1 MKSNRNTVLP
11 LAALL
16 AFASVAPAAELTVQ
30 EQIDALKARIAELD
44 AKVRPLQRA
53 ETTAGDKGFI
63 LAAPDASTSLRIRSL
78 IQVDSRWFGDG
89 NVNNN
94 DALLLR
100 RGRIGLEGK
109 INKTTEY
116 QITGEYAGSSA
127 SILDANVTLTYSPEV
142 QIKLGRFK
150 TPVGLEQLQ
159 SDAAAL
165 FIERSLVSQIAP
177 NRDIGVQLGGEFSK
191 GEVSYAI
198 GLFNGIQDGGNN
210 SDQKDANDG
219 KDIAARVTFQ
229 PWINEEG
236 SALAGLSFGLGGSY
250 GLQDTNAPI
259 GTSYKSDG
267 QQTFFAYRTSSSTPA
282 LNVTSAGRVS
292 RYSPQVSYYNGAL
305 SVLGEYIASTSE
317 VVYNGGAK
325 TKLKNT
331 AWQLA
336 TGYVL
341 TGEKASYKGVTPAND
356 FDRASGSWGAFEVVA
371 RVAVLDIDD
380 AAFTTFANP
389 SASATKATS
398 FAVGANWYLS
408 KVSRVSLDFTHTKF
422 DLAATGA
429 PLSTSPI
436 KNDENAI
443 LARYQ
448 LNF

>member
-1 MKSNRNTVLP
+1 MKSNRNSFLP

-16 AFASVAPAAELTVQ
+16 AFASAAPAAELTVQ

-44 AKVRPLQRA
+44 SKVRPIQRA

-63 LAAPDASTSLRIRSL
+63 LASPDAATSLRIRSL

-109 INKTTEY
+109 LNKTTEY
-116 QITGEYAGSSA
+116 QITGEYASDKA
-127 SILDANVTLTYSPEV
+127 TILDANVTLTYSPEV
-142 QIKLGRFK
+142 QVKLGRFK

-159 SDAAAL
+159 SDASAL

-177 NRDIGVQLGGEFSK
+177 NRDIGVQLGGELNK

-219 KDIAARVTFQ
+219 KDLAARVTFQ

-236 SALAGLSFGLGGSY
+236 SALAGLSFGLGASY
-250 GLQDTNAPI
+250 GLQDTNAAI
-259 GTSYKSDG
+259 GTKYKSDG
-267 QQTFFAYRTSSSTPA
+267 QQDFFAYRST
-282 LNVTSAGRVS
+282 VFSTGRVS
-292 RYSPQVSYYNGAL
+292 RYSPHVSYYNGGL
-305 SVLGEYIASTSE
+305 SVLGEYIAATSE
-317 VVYNGGAK
+317 VGLAAGSK
-325 TKLKNT
+325 TKLKNS

-341 TGEKASYKGVTPAND
+341 TGEKASYKGVVPAND
-356 FDRASGSWGAFEVVA
+356 FDRAAGSWGAFEVVA

-380 AAFTTFANP
+380 AAFVGGASSFADP
-389 SASATKATS
+389 AASATKATS

-408 KVSRVSLDFTHTKF
+408 KVSRVSVDFTHTKF
-422 DLAATGA
+422 DITAGSTPAA
-429 PLSTSPI
+429 TSPI
-436 KNDENAI
+436 KNSENAL

>member
-1 MKSNRNTVLP
+1 MKSNRNTTIP

-30 EQIDALKARIAELD
+30 EQIDALKARLQELD
-44 AKVRPLQRA
+44 AKVRPIQRA

-63 LAAPDASTSLRIRSL
+63 LASPDAANSLRVRGL
-78 IQVDSRWFGDG
+78 IQADARSFGDG
-89 NVNNN
+89 QINN

-142 QIKLGRFK
+142 QVKLGRFK

-165 FIERSLVSQIAP
+165 FIERSLVSQVAP
-177 NRDIGVQLGGEFSK
+177 NRDIGVQFGGELNK
-191 GEVSYAI
+191 GEISYAI
-198 GLFNGIQDGGNN
+198 GVFNGIQDGGNN
-210 SDQKDANDG
+210 ADQKDANDG

-250 GLQDTNAPI
+250 GLQDTNAAI
-259 GTSYKSDG
+259 GTKYKSDG
-267 QQTFFAYRTSSSTPA
+267 QQDFFAYRST
-282 LNVTSAGRVS
+282 VFSTGRVT
-292 RYSPQVSYYNGAL
+292 RISPQVAYYNGGL
-305 SVLGEYIASTSE
+305 SVLGEYISSTSE
-317 VVYNGGAK
+317 VGLAAGSK
-325 TKLKNT
+325 TKLRNS

-341 TGEKASYKGVTPAND
+341 TGEKAYYKGVTPAND

-380 AAFTTFANP
+380 ASFGTFADAN
-389 SASATKATS
+389 SSATKATS

-408 KVSRVSLDFTHTKF
+408 KVSRVSVDYAHTKF
-422 DLAATGA
+422 DLAPGGVPSA
-429 PLSTSPI
+429 TSPI
-436 KNDENAI
+436 KDSENAI

>member
-1 MKSNRNTVLP
+1 MKSNRNTILP

-109 INKTTEY
+109 LNKTTEY

-250 GLQDTNAPI
+250 GLQDTNAAI
-259 GTSYKSDG
+259 GTKYKSDG
-267 QQTFFAYRTSSSTPA
+267 QQDFFAYRST
-282 LNVTSAGRVS
+282 VFSTGRVS
-292 RYSPQVSYYNGAL
+292 RYSPQVSYYNGSL

-317 VVYNGGAK
+317 VGLAAGSK

-356 FDRASGSWGAFEVVA
+356 FDRAAGSWGAFEVVA

-380 AAFTTFANP
+380 AAFTTFADP
-389 SASATKATS
+389 AASATKATS
-398 FAVGANWYLS
+398 FAIGANWYLS
-408 KVSRVSLDFTHTKF
+408 KVSRLSLDFTHTKF
-422 DLAATGA
+422 DLTAGSTPAA
-429 PLSTSPI
+429 TSPI

>member
-1 MKSNRNTVLP
+1 MKSTFSSKFLP
-11 LAALL
+11 LAALV

-30 EQIDALKARIAELD
+30 EQIDILKARIAELD
-44 AKVRPLQRA
+44 SKVRPLQRA

-63 LAAPDASTSLRIRSL
+63 LASPDAATSLRIRSL

-109 INKTTEY
+109 LNKTTEY

-127 SILDANVTLTYSPEV
+127 SILDANVTLTYSPEFQV
-142 QIKLGRFK
+142 KLGRFK

-177 NRDIGVQLGGEFSK
+177 NRDIGVQFGGELRK
-191 GEVSYAI
+191 GEISYAI

-210 SDQKDANDG
+210 ADQKDANDG
-219 KDIAARVTFQ
+219 KDLAARVAFQ

-236 SALAGLSFGLGGSY
+236 SALAGLSLGLGASY
-250 GLQDTNAPI
+250 GLQDTNAAI

-267 QQTFFAYRTSSSTPA
+267 QQTFFAYRNTALST
-282 LNVTSAGRVS
+282 GRVT
-292 RYSPQVSYYNGAL
+292 RLSPQVSYYNGGL
-305 SVLGEYIASTSE
+305 SVLGEYISSSSE
-317 VVYNGGAK
+317 VGLAAGSK
-325 TKLKNT
+325 TKLKNS

-336 TGYVL
+336 AGYVL

-356 FDRASGSWGAFEVVA
+356 FDRAAGSWGAFEVVA
-371 RVAVLDIDD
+371 RVAVLDVDD
-380 AAFTTFANP
+380 AAFNTFADP
-389 SASATKATS
+389 ATSATKATS

-408 KVSRVSLDFTHTKF
+408 KVSRVSVDFAHTKF
-422 DLAATGA
+422 DLAPGGVPSA
-429 PLSTSPI
+429 TSPI
-436 KNDENAI
+436 KDSENAI

>member
-1 MKSNRNTVLP
+1 MKSNRNTTLP

-30 EQIDALKARIAELD
+30 EQIDALKARLQELD
-44 AKVRPLQRA
+44 AKVRPIQRA

-63 LAAPDASTSLRIRSL
+63 LASPDAATSLRIRSL
-78 IQVDSRWFGDG
+78 IQVDARSFGDG
-89 NVNNN
+89 QINN

-142 QIKLGRFK
+142 QVKLGRFK

-165 FIERSLVSQIAP
+165 FIERSLVSQVAP
-177 NRDIGVQLGGEFSK
+177 NRDIGVQFGGELNK
-191 GEVSYAI
+191 GEISYAI
-198 GLFNGIQDGGNN
+198 GVFNGIQDGGNN
-210 SDQKDANDG
+210 ADQKDANDG

-229 PWINEEG
+229 PWVNVEG
-236 SALAGLSFGLGGSY
+236 SALAGLSFALGGSY
-250 GLQDTNAPI
+250 GLQDTNAAI
-259 GTSYKSDG
+259 GTKYKSDG
-267 QQTFFAYRTSSSTPA
+267 QQDFFAYRST
-282 LNVTSAGRVS
+282 VFSTGRVT
-292 RYSPQVSYYNGAL
+292 RISPQVSYYNGGL
-305 SVLGEYIASTSE
+305 SVLGEYISSTSE
-317 VVYNGGAK
+317 VGLAAGSK
-325 TKLKNT
+325 TKLRNS

-341 TGEKASYKGVTPAND
+341 TGEKASFKGVTPAND

-380 AAFTTFANP
+380 ASFGTFADAN
-389 SASATKATS
+389 SSATKATS

-408 KVSRVSLDFTHTKF
+408 KVSRLSLDFTHTKF
-422 DLAATGA
+422 DLATGA
-429 PLSTSPI
+429 APAATAVV
-436 KNDENAI
+436 KGNENAI

>member
-1 MKSNRNTVLP
+1 MKQTRNNLLP

-16 AFASVAPAAELTVQ
+16 AFASAAPAAELTVQ
-30 EQIDALKARIAELD
+30 EQIDALKTRIQELD
-44 AKVRPLQRA
+44 SKVRPLQRA

-116 QITGEYAGSSA
+116 QITGEYASSSA

-142 QIKLGRFK
+142 QVKLGRFK

-165 FIERSLVSQIAP
+165 FTERSLVSQIAP
-177 NRDIGVQLGGEFSK
+177 NRDIGVQLGGELSK

-229 PWINEEG
+229 PWINAEG
-236 SALAGLSFGLGGSY
+236 SAFAGLSFGLGGSY
-250 GLQDTNAPI
+250 GLQDTNAAI
-259 GTSYKSDG
+259 GTKYKSDG
-267 QQTFFAYRTSSSTPA
+267 QQDFFAYRGTVFST
-282 LNVTSAGRVS
+282 GRVT
-292 RYSPQVSYYNGAL
+292 RLSPQVSYYNGGL
-305 SVLGEYIASTSE
+305 SVLGEYISSTSE
-317 VVYNGGAK
+317 VGLVAGSK
-325 TKLKNT
+325 TKLRNT

-341 TGEKASYKGVTPAND
+341 TGEKATYKGVTPAND

-371 RVAVLDIDD
+371 RVAVLDVDD
-380 AAFTTFANP
+380 AAFATFADP
-389 SASATKATS
+389 AASATKATS

-408 KVSRVSLDFTHTKF
+408 KVSRLSLDYTHTKF
-422 DLAATGA
+422 DITAGSTPAA
-429 PLSTSPI
+429 TSPI
-436 KNDENAI
+436 KNAENAI